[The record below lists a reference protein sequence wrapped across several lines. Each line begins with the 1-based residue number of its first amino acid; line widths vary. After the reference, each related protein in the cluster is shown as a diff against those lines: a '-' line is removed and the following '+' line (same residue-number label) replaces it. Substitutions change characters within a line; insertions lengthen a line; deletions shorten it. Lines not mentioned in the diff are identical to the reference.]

1 MAETTLFKFD
11 FADFAKVG
19 WFTVITLIITF
30 CMIDMFDTIGTLVGT
45 ASRAGMLDKEGKMP
59 KMKEARYS
67 SFDFGFGKDY
77 EDGNMTL
84 EALVDYA
91 KANGE
96 PKTTSGKQELYETIL
111 ALRCK

>member
-1 MAETTLFKFD
+1 MAEKKKKTNPVVSYFKD
-11 FADFAKVG
+11 VKGEMKKVA
-19 WFTVITLIITF
+19 WPTFKQIKNNTAIVIVSVVIV
-30 CMIDMFDTIGTLVGT
+30 GLVI
-45 ASRAGMLDKEGKMP
+45 ALL
-59 KMKEARYS
+59 
-67 SFDFGFGKDY
+67 DFGFGKDF

>member
-1 MAETTLFKFD
+1 MSDKDILRVGRVATKLSIEVTT
-11 FADFAKVG
+11 AIAK
-19 WFTVITLIITF
+19 T
-30 CMIDMFDTIGTLVGT
+30 TIENSEL
-45 ASRAGMLDKEGKMP
+45 P
-59 KMKEARYS
+59 NMKEARYS
-67 SFDFGFGKDY
+67 SFDFGYGKDY